1 VTHKGWKDELKEQLK
16 KHAGDALNAANVA
29 TATNLGKPGKHTSVR
44 SRQRVVQRNGETI
57 HVEERVERS
66 EG

>member
-1 VTHKGWKDELKEQLK
+1 MGDWKAKLKETLK
-16 KHAGDALNAANVA
+16 KHATDAVDAANVA
-29 TATNLGKPGKHTSVR
+29 SATNVSKKGTHTCVS

-57 HVEERVERS
+57 KVDERMERS